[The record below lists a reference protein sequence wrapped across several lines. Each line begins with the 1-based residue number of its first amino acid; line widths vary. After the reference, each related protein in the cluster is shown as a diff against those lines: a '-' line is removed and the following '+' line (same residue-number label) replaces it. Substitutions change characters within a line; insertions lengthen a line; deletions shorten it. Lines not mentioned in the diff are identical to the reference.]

1 MSSFISNF
9 IALYSKYDPTCKK
22 WASSQVRDKLI
33 KLIENNELENNL
45 DNKEIESSERDT
57 ILITNGLLSETFNEK
72 EEKDKARLITKLL
85 NGEGIDISKLA
96 QRFKKAIN
104 KNIIVDRKS
113 IITFLKNKIGIDLI
127 YDDED
132 GLNDILFHKI
142 VLEGKE
148 FIKKFMERYKL
159 QKYSFNSQ
167 VFDDILINYQSFNHK
182 SLNALNEYIKKF
194 NALYNLYNPFIPVF
208 NQIEKLINIL
218 KNNMKGSIP
227 DNYSNCI
234 DNIYSKFENN
244 IIGNSQFESLNKEM
258 KNLKEEISKLN
269 CEFKKSLNEKDIEFK
284 KALYEKDKELQ
295 KSLNKKDFEINC
307 IKARLT
313 YIEKSLKCIDQEF
326 ACPIA
331 YALPEKPIITPSG
344 NIYEEEKIK
353 AWLKN
358 HSKSPCS
365 RNPLNE
371 NQLIYSAQLR
381 NAAQEIRN
389 IKQIK

>member
-22 WASSQVRDKLI
+22 WAPSQVRDKLI
-33 KLIENNELENNL
+33 KLIDNNELEDNL
-45 DNKEIESSERDT
+45 DNKENESSERDT

-148 FIKKFMERYKL
+148 FIKKFIERYKL
-159 QKYSFNSQ
+159 KKYSFNSQ

-244 IIGNSQFESLNKEM
+244 IIDNSQFESLNKEM

-269 CEFKKSLNEKDIEFK
+269 CEFKKSLNEKDKEFK
-284 KALYEKDKELQ
+284 KALNEKDSEFQ
-295 KSLNKKDFEINC
+295 KYLNEKDAEINC

-313 YIEKSLKCIDQEF
+313 NLEKSIKSIEQEF
-326 ACPIA
+326 TCPKA
-331 YALPEKPIITPSG
+331 YAIPEKPIMTPSG

-358 HSKSPCS
+358 HSKSPFS

-371 NQLIYSAQLR
+371 DQLIYSVHLR
-381 NAAQEIRN
+381 SAAQEICN